1 MHIGITGT
9 RLGATDRQ
17 LNMIRWILTEL
28 GQGSFHHGDCVGADV
43 QAAALAKELGYNVV
57 GHPPSNPTHR
67 GNFPS
72 TRSLPPQGYFA
83 RNRAIV
89 DSVDLL
95 LVVPREDAW
104 QPRGGTWFTH
114 DYAHAV
120 GRDLI
125 VIWPRKK
132 LQ

>member
-1 MHIGITGT
+1 MRIGITGT
-9 RLGATDRQ
+9 RMGASKRQ
-17 LNMIRWILTEL
+17 LTLIRKILTEL
-28 GQGSFHHGDCVGADV
+28 PGGEFHHGDCVGVDV

-57 GHPPSNPTHR
+57 CHPPSTPTHR
-67 GNFPS
+67 GWFPS
-72 TRSLPPQGYFA
+72 ARSLKPQGYFT

-89 DSVDLL
+89 DSVELL

-114 DYAHAV
+114 DYAHVV

-125 VIWPRKK
+125 VNWPRKK

>member
-1 MHIGITGT
+1 MRIGITGT
-9 RLGATDRQ
+9 RMGATKRQ
-17 LNMIRWILTEL
+17 LTLIRRILVEL
-28 GQGSFHHGDCVGADV
+28 SGEELHHGDCVGADV

-72 TRSLPPQGYFA
+72 TRSLPPQGYFV
-83 RNRAIV
+83 RNRSIV

-95 LVVPREDAW
+95 LVVPREDTW
-104 QPRGGTWFTH
+104 QPRGGTWYIH
-114 DYAHAV
+114 DYAQTV
-120 GRDLI
+120 GRDVI

-132 LQ
+132 PL